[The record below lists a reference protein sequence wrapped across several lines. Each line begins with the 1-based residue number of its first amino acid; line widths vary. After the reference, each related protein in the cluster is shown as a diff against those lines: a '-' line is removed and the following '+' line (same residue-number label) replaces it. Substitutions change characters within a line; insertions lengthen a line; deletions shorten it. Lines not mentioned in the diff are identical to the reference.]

1 MAHPPHRRMDR
12 GSRYQLVAIAAVLGL
27 LVAVV
32 VLVARSPNVIGITAT
47 HNGHAPSVV
56 VGTPKP

>member
-1 MAHPPHRRMDR
+1 MDR

-32 VLVARSPNVIGITAT
+32 VLVARSPDVIGVTAT

-56 VGTPKP
+56 DGTPKP